1 MDTEGL
7 KVPLCSELV
16 LQNSGQNLS
25 KSEGNSE

>member
-7 KVPLCSELV
+7 KVLLCSELV

-25 KSEGNSE
+25 YSKGNSE